1 MDNFNDFNELDEMR
15 QQIKAL
21 KEKVERNGV
30 LNEKLVKKSVQ
41 DKMKS
46 IHNTVY
52 RLFAMVLLAIPLWLF
67 IKYQHNLSW
76 YYTIFTILMMLVS
89 VFFDWYVNRIDVSRM
104 GDDMKET
111 ANQLLK
117 MKRQRALQEKIAL
130 FIVLPVWSIWTGY
143 EFYTNITDST
153 TATALF
159 IGIAVG
165 FIVGLIIGLS
175 IYFRM
180 QRKNDEMI
188 EQISNILKEGEE

>member
-52 RLFAMVLLAIPLWLF
+52 RLFAMVLLATPLWLF

-165 FIVGLIIGLS
+165 GIVGLIIGLS

-188 EQISNILKEGEE
+188 EQIKSITEEE

>member
-1 MDNFNDFNELDEMR
+1 MENYNDFNELEEMR

-30 LNEKLVKKSVQ
+30 LNERLVRKSVQ

-46 IHNTVY
+46 IHKTVFK
-52 RLFAMVLLAIPLWLF
+52 LFAMVLFAIPLWLF
-67 IKYQHNLSW
+67 IKYQHDLSW

-89 VFFDWYVNRIDVSRM
+89 VFFDWYVNRIDVGKM

-111 ANQLLK
+111 ANKLLK
-117 MKRQRALQEKIAL
+117 MKKQRALQEKIAL
-130 FIVLPVWSIWTGY
+130 FLVVPLWLVWTVF
-143 EFYTNITDST
+143 EFRSSITDPVM
-153 TATALF
+153 ANGLL
-159 IGIAVG
+159 IGM
-165 FIVGLIIGLS
+165 IVGVVIGLIVGLS

-188 EQISNILKEGEE
+188 EEIESITEEE

>member
-188 EQISNILKEGEE
+188 EQINNILKEEEE

>member
-1 MDNFNDFNELDEMR
+1 MENYNDFNELEEMR

-30 LNEKLVKKSVQ
+30 LNERLVRKSVQ

-46 IHNTVY
+46 IHKTVFK
-52 RLFAMVLLAIPLWLF
+52 LFAMVLFAIPLWLF
-67 IKYQHNLSW
+67 IKYQHDLSW

-89 VFFDWYVNRIDVSRM
+89 VFFDWYVNRIDEGKM

-111 ANQLLK
+111 ANKLLK
-117 MKRQRALQEKIAL
+117 MKKQRALQEKIAL
-130 FIVLPVWSIWTGY
+130 FLVVPLWLVWTVF
-143 EFYTNITDST
+143 EFRSSITDPVM
-153 TATALF
+153 ANGLL
-159 IGIAVG
+159 IGM
-165 FIVGLIIGLS
+165 IVGVVIGLIVGLS

-188 EQISNILKEGEE
+188 EEIESITEEE

>member
-1 MDNFNDFNELDEMR
+1 MDNYNDFNELDEMR

-21 KEKVERNGV
+21 KEKVENQGI
-30 LNEKLVKKSVQ
+30 LNENLVKKSIQ
-41 DKMKS
+41 GKMKS

-52 RLFAMVLLAIPLWLF
+52 RLFAMVLFAIPLWLF

-89 VFFDWYVNRIDVSRM
+89 VFFDWYINRIDVNRM
-104 GDDMKET
+104 GDDLKET

-117 MKRQRALQEKIAL
+117 MKKQRAQQEKIAL
-130 FIVLPVWSIWTGY
+130 FIVVPAWFIWTGY

-153 TATALF
+153 TATALL

-165 FIVGLIIGLS
+165 GIIGLIIGLS
-175 IYFRM
+175 IYFKM
-180 QRKNDEMI
+180 QRKNTEMLEEI
-188 EQISNILKEGEE
+188 ESITEEE